1 MKQKIYLLK
10 NTEFNTNSHA
20 ERLVEVTGNE
30 FYHYINAAGSEKK
43 YFVHITDNLFF
54 EAAEIIVEVSASD
67 YYSWKKE
74 YDRLY
79 YQAKLSEEIS
89 EISWDNLNA
98 KIELNPE
105 IIPEESLLKKE
116 NYWNLKR
123 ALLSLETD
131 ERKLIGM
138 LYLSEKPATM
148 RQAAEHFGVSVS
160 AIHKRKEKILKKMK
174 NFW

>member
-10 NTEFNTNSHA
+10 NTEFNTDSDA
-20 ERLVEVTGNE
+20 ERLVEVTGKE

-43 YFVHITDNLFF
+43 YFVRITDNLFY

-67 YYSWKKE
+67 YCRWKKE

-79 YQAKLSEEIS
+79 YQAKLFEEIS
-89 EISWDNLNA
+89 KISWDNLNA

-105 IIPEESLLKKE
+105 SVPEESLLKKE
-116 NYWNLKR
+116 NYRKLKR
-123 ALLSLETD
+123 ALLSLEPD

-138 LYLSEKPATM
+138 LYLSEKTATM
-148 RQAAEHFGVSVS
+148 RQAAKHFGVSVS
-160 AIHKRKEKILKKMK
+160 TIHKRREKILKKMK